1 MIVRGFFEQLDLKLT
16 TTTIITYPNW
26 VLPFDLMCD
35 ESDVAVGPILGQ
47 HIIKVFHTVYYASK
61 TMNSAQ
67 VDYTITEKEIL
78 VIVFTIEKFHP
89 YLMGAK
95 VIFHTDLAELC
106 YLMSKK
112 KSEDRLMGW
121 ILLLKEFDIDIQD
134 NNGNLKCA
142 AVNLLDI
149 EMMAEAT
156 MVRLRGRGESSK
168 GRFPNIVK
176 ERSLTHEREFLI
188 KDLDIYNPAVLE
200 QFTNR
205 KGWIQFTEKLLDIKE
220 HLVRKFYTNTKHI
233 VKGTKVT
240 KVSNLKIKFDQHTL
254 NTYLELEDV
263 DPKEY
268 LAKLAE
274 KEESDE
280 PVVVAPGPS
289 EIPSTSTEPSTS
301 AIVVVPKPP
310 SSPPSLLTPALRLVS
325 SPTVPL
331 SALRVSQTLAAL
343 AEDDYT
349 ILLVELPQTNAAID
363 TMITEDT

>member
-134 NNGNLKCA
+134 NNGSENQVADHLSHLEEEGRPHDGLEINDYFPNEQLLAFSMKEGFFDTLLEKYDVTHKVTTPYHQVEVSNREIKIGVHKSLSSFVGIGAQHNVALKKLNLDWDVVA
-142 AVNLLDI
+142 NLRVAHLNELDEFQYHAYESLSLYKENI
-149 EMMAEAT
+149 KYLHDKYIWTKEFKAGDL
-156 MVRLRGRGESSK
+156 VLLFNSRLRMFPKKLKSKWSGPFEIVGVTPFGALDLKNKNNKIFRVNGHRVKHCLEKVIESH
-168 GRFPNIVK
+168 VV
-176 ERSLTHEREFLI
+176 
-188 KDLDIYNPAVLE
+188 AVLY
-200 QFTNR
+200 FN
-205 KGWIQFTEKLLDIKE
+205 
-220 HLVRKFYTNTKHI
+220 
-233 VKGTKVT
+233 
-240 KVSNLKIKFDQHTL
+240 
-254 NTYLELEDV
+254 
-263 DPKEY
+263 
-268 LAKLAE
+268 
-274 KEESDE
+274 
-280 PVVVAPGPS
+280 
-289 EIPSTSTEPSTS
+289 
-301 AIVVVPKPP
+301 
-310 SSPPSLLTPALRLVS
+310 
-325 SPTVPL
+325 
-331 SALRVSQTLAAL
+331 
-343 AEDDYT
+343 
-349 ILLVELPQTNAAID
+349 
-363 TMITEDT
+363 